1 MDLSGIISISGKPGL
16 FKVVAQSKNN
26 IIVESL
32 IDNKRIPAYSTDRI
46 SALEDISI
54 YTYEED
60 VPLKEVYTSL
70 ATKENCDERPSHK
83 ESLNKLS
90 AYLEE
95 ILPDYDQDRVYPS
108 DIKKLFQWYNILQK
122 AGLIKLEE
130 EKKEEEPK
138 EEAKKE
144 VPKKKATEKAA
155 DKKPAAK
162 KLQPKKQPRK
172 KKPLR
177 KLPQKKQQK
186 KKIKKRNNLF
196 IHKHF
201 KFYVP
206 SFIRDVI
213 IFRKQ
218 YHNESYTS
226 KKNIFTR

>member
-70 ATKENCDERPSHK
+70 ATKENCGEGPSHK

-122 AGLIKLEE
+122 AGLLSW
-130 EKKEEEPK
+130 
-138 EEAKKE
+138 
-144 VPKKKATEKAA
+144 KKKKR
-155 DKKPAAK
+155 KKNLKRKLKK
-162 KLQPKKQPRK
+162 KLQRKKQLKKQQIKNLQPKNQRRK
-172 KKPLR
+172 KKRLR
-177 KLPQKKQQK
+177 KLLQKKQQR

-201 KFYVP
+201 NF
-206 SFIRDVI
+206 
-213 IFRKQ
+213 
-218 YHNESYTS
+218 TS
-226 KKNIFTR
+226 RVLFGT